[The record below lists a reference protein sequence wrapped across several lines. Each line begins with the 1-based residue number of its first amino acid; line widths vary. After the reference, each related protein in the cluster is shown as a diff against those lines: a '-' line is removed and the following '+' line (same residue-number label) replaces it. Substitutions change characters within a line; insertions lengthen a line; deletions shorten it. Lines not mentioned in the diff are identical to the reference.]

1 MDETEVTTVQ
11 KPNTVVAKKSMKLVG
26 EVTSTEVTMAVAVS
40 PNGNSI
46 PPFFVFR
53 LKNYRNYLLQGDQMT
68 VLDLQ
73 KSQSG

>member
-1 MDETEVTTVQ
+1 
-11 KPNTVVAKKSMKLVG
+11 MKLVG